1 MKHSFFSISIICLSL
16 FTLIGCNEPS
26 TNTQN
31 NKEQA
36 TENQNPLLTSIMKNM
51 VHVEGGH
58 FKMGSNNESASLA
71 EQPRHSVTVNS
82 FYIDKYEVTQKLFE
96 TVMGSSNSY
105 FSGDDFPVNNLSWQQ
120 ANYFIEQLNKQTG
133 KNFRLPTEAEWEYAA
148 QGGNKTKNHIYS
160 GSDNIADVAW
170 YADNANNKA
179 HPVGMKHPNELG
191 LYDMTGNVGEFV
203 IDTYEENFYSRLT
216 DNRNSSQ
223 TPSENNHSTNNP
235 ANIIDSKH
243 PLAYK
248 SVRGGSYSYAA
259 NESENYRRDSA
270 SQTAIM
276 ADMGLRLVLD
286 ITP

>member
-1 MKHSFFSISIICLSL
+1 MKHSFFSISIVCLSL
-16 FTLIGCNEPS
+16 FTLSGCNEPS
-26 TNTQN
+26 VNTQDTVD
-31 NKEQA
+31 K
-36 TENQNPLLTSIMKNM
+36 NPLLASIMDNM
-51 VHVEGGH
+51 VHVEGGD
-58 FKMGSNNESASLA
+58 FEMGSNNESASLA
-71 EQPRHSVTVNS
+71 EQPRHSVSVNS

-105 FSGDDFPVNNLSWQQ
+105 FPGDDFPVNNLSWQQ

-148 QGGNKTKNHIYS
+148 QGGNKTQNHVYS
-160 GSDNIADVAW
+160 GSDNIMDVAW
-170 YADNANNKA
+170 YADNAKNKA
-179 HPVGMKHPNELG
+179 HPVGMKQPNELG

-203 IDTYEENFYSRLT
+203 IDAYEENYYSRLT
-216 DNRNSSQ
+216 DNREPNQ
-223 TPSENNHSTNNP
+223 TPSVNNPSTNNP
-235 ANIIDSKH
+235 ANVVDSTH

-276 ADMGLRLVLD
+276 ADMGLRLVLSN
-286 ITP
+286 

>member
-1 MKHSFFSISIICLSL
+1 MKRSFFSISIICLSL
-16 FTLIGCNEPS
+16 FTLIGCNELS
-26 TNTQN
+26 KKTQN
-31 NKEQA
+31 SKEQA
-36 TENQNPLLTSIMKNM
+36 TENENLLLTSIMESM

-58 FKMGSNNESASLA
+58 FEMGSNNESASLA

-105 FSGDDFPVNNLSWQQ
+105 FPGDDFPVNNLSWQQ

-179 HPVGMKHPNELG
+179 HPVGMKRSNELG

-203 IDTYEENFYSRLT
+203 IDAYEESYYSHFADDREP
-216 DNRNSSQ
+216 NQ
-223 TPSENNHSTNNP
+223 TPSTNNHSTNNP
-235 ANIIDSKH
+235 ANIINSKH

-286 ITP
+286 ATP

>member
-1 MKHSFFSISIICLSL
+1 MKRSFFSISIVCVSL
-16 FTLIGCNEPS
+16 FALVGCNEHKG
-26 TNTQN
+26 NTQ
-31 NKEQA
+31 A
-36 TENQNPLLTSIMKNM
+36 TVDENPLLASIMDNM
-51 VHVEGGH
+51 VHVEGGD

-71 EQPRHSVTVNS
+71 EQPRHSITVNS

-105 FSGDDFPVNNLSWQQ
+105 FPGDDFPVNNLSWQQ

-133 KNFRLPTEAEWEYAA
+133 KNFRLPTETEWEYAA
-148 QGGNKTKNHIYS
+148 QGGNKTQNHVYS

-179 HPVGMKHPNELG
+179 HPVGMKQPNELG

-203 IDTYEENFYSRLT
+203 IDAYEENYYSRLT
-216 DNRNSSQ
+216 DNREPNQ
-223 TPSENNHSTNNP
+223 TLSVNNPSTNNP

-276 ADMGLRLVLD
+276 ADMGLRLVLP
-286 ITP
+286 IN

>member
-1 MKHSFFSISIICLSL
+1 MKLSFFSISIVCLLL
-16 FTLIGCNEPS
+16 FTLSGCNEQS
-26 TNTQN
+26 DNTQN
-31 NKEQA
+31 NKAQA
-36 TENQNPLLTSIMKNM
+36 TANETPLLTSIMESM
-51 VHVEGGH
+51 VHVEGGD
-58 FKMGSNNESASLA
+58 FEMGSNNESASLA

-120 ANYFIEQLNKQTG
+120 ANYFIKQLNKQTG
-133 KNFRLPTEAEWEYAA
+133 KHFRLPTEAEWEYAA
-148 QGGNKTKNHIYS
+148 QGGNKTKNYVYS
-160 GSDNIADVAW
+160 GSNNIADVAW
-170 YADNANNKA
+170 YADNAKNKA
-179 HPVGMKHPNELG
+179 HPVGMKQPNELG

-203 IDTYEENFYSRLT
+203 IDAYEENYYSRLT
-216 DNRNSSQ
+216 DNREPNQ
-223 TPSENNHSTNNP
+223 TPSVNNPSTNNP
-235 ANIIDSKH
+235 ANIIDSTH

-276 ADMGLRLVLD
+276 ADMGLRLVLP
-286 ITP
+286 IN